1 MRATFVVLILNKRL
15 ESGRMFCSQ
24 SIRGFRVVVP
34 KCYEANHLL
43 NCFRF
48 CSVLVRDV
56 LLETLFLCK

>member
-1 MRATFVVLILNKRL
+1 
-15 ESGRMFCSQ
+15 MFCSQ